1 MLRHVCR
8 WYRTQG
14 VATISPFGSKR
25 VKVTYNNAD
34 EPGER
39 MFAIMFGNT
48 EHQNDA
54 VNALRAIGA
63 EIGVVSMR
71 HLKMQNCTKR
81 TSWCLSHAEIVVGR
95 DGVQPILAK

>member
-1 MLRHVCR
+1 MTCQVCR

-14 VATISPFGSKR
+14 IATISPFGSKR

-39 MFAIMFGNT
+39 MFAIMFDNT

-54 VNALRAIGA
+54 LNALRAIGA
-63 EIGVVSMR
+63 EIGVVSR
-71 HLKMQNCTKR
+71 PYLKKEMNTR
-81 TSWCLSHAEIVVGR
+81 
-95 DGVQPILAK
+95 